1 MTADFES
8 LWERVEAIPHP
19 GPAPKPQAST
29 ILPSRQARFYR
40 RLLDGRQVTLALAWT
55 AFILLPILSIAGG
68 DPVSLWSIGGVGL
81 LCLCCVLA
89 IPTDT
94 SAFQKRL
101 QAAEAEWKSVE
112 AEWEQCAGPRSF
124 DTKKLQLLDLR
135 NEWNSLPDQEEE
147 KMEALRD
154 VQWDTQRQQFL
165 SGFPIHEADIFNIGD
180 PRLKALQ
187 DAKVKTAADIPA
199 EENLSRIQG
208 IGPSIAKTLVDWRRT
223 LQSGFQFDPA
233 EPLLPV
239 QVDGVKA
246 DIAAQARDLELQLR
260 LGIADLEKTLAR
272 IKKVRSRGAEI
283 LSLEFDRYQKARNEV
298 SLLS

>member
-1 MTADFES
+1 
-8 LWERVEAIPHP
+8 
-19 GPAPKPQAST
+19 
-29 ILPSRQARFYR
+29 
-40 RLLDGRQVTLALAWT
+40 